1 MILYCAYQCFTLTN
15 LPCIPLHHLATS
27 HSDNNTVNL
36 GLAVGL
42 SMGLILCMALPIC
55 IGVAIYCKA
64 KRRKR
69 NVRTL
74 VIATAPSSG
83 PTLVTS
89 TRETSFTTTPT
100 AYCTQPS
107 PTQFTPPP
115 YSTQPQPVYKD
126 AQLSSG
132 EAPPSYEDALAYPL
146 ASVCYT
152 SVVVIFHYNFFHWL
166 LYRTLRPHRQNE
178 QLLNEL
184 LNN

>member
-1 MILYCAYQCFTLTN
+1 
-15 LPCIPLHHLATS
+15 
-27 HSDNNTVNL
+27 
-36 GLAVGL
+36 
-42 SMGLILCMALPIC
+42 MALPIC

-74 VIATAPSSG
+74 VITTAPSSG
-83 PTLVTS
+83 STLVTS

-100 AYCTQPS
+100 AYSTQPS
-107 PTQFTPPP
+107 PTHFTPPP
-115 YSTQPQPVYKD
+115 YPTQFTPTPYPTQPQPVHKD

-132 EAPPSYEDALAYPL
+132 EAPPSYEDALSYPL
-146 ASVCYT
+146 APVCYT
-152 SVVVIFHYNFFHWL
+152 SVVIFRYNLFHWL

-184 LNN
+184 LNNLNHCVCAVWFYLVCKSVSICLLLTILFSAITPNEKH